1 MFAPNTPVGT
11 GCPIRVA
18 SICTNASKRGCA
30 MSGGAARDHDG
41 RLPLRVDAYSVNC
54 ETASSAPRVSS
65 TDRFITPASSSNIR
79 MSAIFRASHSPS
91 SDVSSAAMPTRSS
104 NPAPIRLTTPPS
116 TTTLASRTRCART
129 LIAACSP

>member
-1 MFAPNTPVGT
+1 
-11 GCPIRVA
+11 
-18 SICTNASKRGCA
+18 

-54 ETASSAPRVSS
+54 ETASNAPRVSI

-91 SDVSSAAMPTRSS
+91 SGVSSEPIPTRSS
-104 NPAPIRLTTPPS
+104 IPAPIRLTTPAF
-116 TTTLASRTRCART
+116 TVTLASRTRCART